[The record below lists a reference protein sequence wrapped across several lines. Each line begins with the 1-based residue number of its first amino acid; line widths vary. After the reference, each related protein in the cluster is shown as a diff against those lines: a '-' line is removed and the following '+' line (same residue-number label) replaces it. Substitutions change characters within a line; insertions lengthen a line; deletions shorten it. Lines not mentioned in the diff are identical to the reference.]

1 MPGLSQTL
9 LSRLLLF
16 ADFSLD
22 PFTVIDQTSGFD
34 GFSEFCE
41 SFQQIIEPG
50 GGLREHRTPQST
62 TNGAIWI
69 ELGWRKG
76 SESCPLRHLLS

>member
-22 PFTVIDQTSGFD
+22 PFTVIDQTSGLD
-34 GFSEFCE
+34 GFSEFCDP
-41 SFQQIIEPG
+41 SSKLLNLVVVLGSTEPPYQSQMGPYGLNWDG
-50 GGLREHRTPQST
+50 GRGLR
-62 TNGAIWI
+62 AA
-69 ELGWRKG
+69 L
-76 SESCPLRHLLS
+76 